1 MSDQFANL
9 ATGLES
15 PAANGF
21 SITPNDSTDLS
32 SVTRALYVGTA
43 GSLAVILKSGQTV
56 TFQNVPAGSLLP
68 IRALRVLNGTTAGA
82 LLGLY

>member
-1 MSDQFANL
+1 MPDQFADL

-15 PAANGF
+15 PATAGF
-21 SITPNDSTDLS
+21 SITANDSTDLIN
-32 SVTRALYVGTA
+32 VTRALYVGTA
-43 GSLAVILKSGQTV
+43 GNLAVTLKSGQTL

-68 IRALRVLNGTTAGA
+68 IRALRVLSGTTAGA